1 MSSTATHWTELARR
15 TGNGIDAAL
24 LWSKSNQRV
33 KVCLSDG
40 RLCHYLDFEVAS
52 ALALSE
58 FKPSFVDAVSRIE
71 EEASHE

>member
-15 TGNGIDAAL
+15 TGNGVDAAL
-24 LWSKSNQRV
+24 LWSKSNKRV
-33 KVCLSDG
+33 KVCVSDG

-58 FKPSFVDAVSRIE
+58 FKPPFVDAVSRLE
-71 EEASHE
+71 GEGRHE